1 MNALDQ
7 PISEVSVKIDNEDM
21 NILLECLYAWGNT
34 FRPESVEQKMNVFS
48 MRKLKQKLEVRI
60 AQTKGTTK
68 LYTLKLEPVQAYAL
82 MNILNLA
89 YHYWY
94 LVISYEAN
102 VCRKYKDEFHQKL
115 LAI

>member
-89 YHYWY
+89 YHWFH
-94 LVISYEAN
+94 VISYEAN

>member
-21 NILLECLYAWGNT
+21 NILLDCLYAWGNT
-34 FRPESVEQKMNVFS
+34 FKAESVEQKMNVFS
-48 MRKLKQKLEVRI
+48 MRKLKQKLEIRI

-68 LYTLKLEPVQAYAL
+68 LYTLKIEPVQAYAL
-82 MNILNLA
+82 MNILDKVYNLLA
-89 YHYWY
+89 P
-94 LVISYEAN
+94 ICYERN

>member
-21 NILLECLYAWGNT
+21 NIL
-34 FRPESVEQKMNVFS
+34 
-48 MRKLKQKLEVRI
+48 
-60 AQTKGTTK
+60 
-68 LYTLKLEPVQAYAL
+68 
-82 MNILNLA
+82 NLA
-89 YHYWY
+89 YHWY

>member
-21 NILLECLYAWGNT
+21 NILLDCLYAWGNT
-34 FRPESVEQKMNVFS
+34 FKAESVEQKMNVFS
-48 MRKLKQKLEVRI
+48 MRKLKQKLEIRI

-89 YHYWY
+89 YHWFP
-94 LVISYEAN
+94 VISYEAN

>member
-48 MRKLKQKLEVRI
+48 MRKLKQKLEIRI

-82 MNILNLA
+82 MNILNLS
-89 YHYWY
+89 YHWY

-102 VCRKYKDEFHQKL
+102 VCRK
-115 LAI
+115 

>member
-21 NILLECLYAWGNT
+21 SLLLKIINIWG
-34 FRPESVEQKMNVFS
+34 ESVSLKQVEDKLICFS

-89 YHYWY
+89 YHWY

>member
-89 YHYWY
+89 YHWY

-102 VCRKYKDEFHQKL
+102 VCRRYKDEFHQKL